1 MGIEIDFS
9 YEGVSMSFKRATWAR
24 LGKAQISEKRSKSHD
39 HCTADFN
46 CCVFRGVEVE
56 GPPVGLL
63 RGLSV
68 GIVRDGPVLG
78 AVNVTLSSSGGDDV
92 TGFLIWKFSGCEYF

>member
-1 MGIEIDFS
+1 
-9 YEGVSMSFKRATWAR
+9 MSFKRATWAK
-24 LGKAQISEKRSKSHD
+24 LGKAQISAKRSKTHD

-46 CCVFRGVEVE
+46 CCVFRGVEGE
-56 GPPVGLL
+56 GCPVGLL

-78 AVNVTLSSSGGDDV
+78 GLNVTLPSGGEGDV
-92 TGFLIWKFSGCEYF
+92 TSFLVWKLSGCEYF